1 MDEYLYYNRLF
12 DLYGSLLTDKQREI
26 YMDYFFENLT
36 QEEISVNHGI
46 SKNAVSKTIKNIKAS
61 LEEYENK
68 LHMREYLISL
78 EEEFKNDIEILK
90 RIHKYDKIIS

>member
-12 DLYGSLLTDKQREI
+12 DLYGALLTDKQREI

-46 SKNAVSKTIKNIKAS
+46 SKNAVSKTIKNIKVS

-68 LHMREYLISL
+68 LHIGKYLESL
-78 EEEFKNDIEILK
+78 EEEFKNDSEILK
-90 RIHKYDKIIS
+90 RMHKYDKIIS